1 MLLQDVLEAR
11 PGHRLV
17 ASIHEDFGHRHG
29 TTNGEPG
36 SHCAGSDLLGELPAD
51 FDLDVLW
58 YPQLLPD
65 VPARVLYYPGHTV
78 VVAKGTDADKVK
90 AAKDFAAF
98 ITSREEQ
105 AAMPGL
111 DVGLLPA
118 RVDIDPKSLEVIGPV
133 MSTMYEQ
140 LAKFGTDDFYDV
152 RASEQLSVSLMYGLV
167 QEVMT
172 GTKTPADA
180 AKAMEDK
187 VTQLRKGE

>member
-1 MLLQDVLEAR
+1 MLHRRREWAYVRRVPRAVRQG
-11 PGHRLV
+11 PGRYV
-17 ASIHEDFGHRHG
+17 AGLSSSYGKG
-29 TTNGEPG
+29 
-36 SHCAGSDLLGELPAD
+36 DLLGELPAG

-78 VVAKGTDADKVK
+78 VVAKGTDANKAK

-118 RVDIDPKSLEVIGPV
+118 RVDIEPKSLEVIGPV
-133 MSTMYEQ
+133 MSTMYQQ

-152 RASEQLSVSLMYGLV
+152 RASRSAVGEPDVRGLCPGSDDGYEDACTGRQGDGRQGHST
-167 QEVMT
+167 QE
-172 GTKTPADA
+172 G
-180 AKAMEDK
+180 
-187 VTQLRKGE
+187 